1 MSRARRPRM
10 VRAARAGDL
19 LGGLLQGLGLSE
31 RMVQYRAVL
40 LWNEV
45 VGPQIAARTRPER
58 IRDGILEVS
67 VDQPVWMQQ
76 LQLLKP
82 QLLGK
87 LNAQLGEAPLR
98 DIFLKR
104 GKITAPA
111 PTAAAPAPPA
121 WRKMELSPAEQTGLQ
136 KILGGV
142 ADEELRRGLESLLVK
157 QAKLTK
163 AKGLKASH
171 TEGTGENQF

>member
-1 MSRARRPRM
+1 MP
-10 VRAARAGDL
+10 RAAKAGDL
-19 LGGLLQGLGLSE
+19 LDRLLQGWGLDE
-31 RMVQYRAVL
+31 RLRQYRALL

-87 LNAQLGEAPLR
+87 LNAQLGEACLR

-104 GKITAPA
+104 GKVTAQP
-111 PTAAAPAPPA
+111 AAATGPAPPA
-121 WRKMELSPAEQTGLQ
+121 WRKMELSPAEKAGLQ
-136 KILGGV
+136 GILAGV
-142 ADEELRRGLESLLVK
+142 ADVELRRELESLLVK

-163 AKGLKASH
+163 ARNG
-171 TEGTGENQF
+171 